1 MLWYNGTLLSMKRFE
16 AGLVQDWWQR
26 RAAWSLRQWIITI
39 ASVLLMALCLLTAL
53 YQLPT
58 HVRIASDGLGDQPF
72 LVSSEALGQAATDL
86 GTVFPDELDAT
97 GGRFRWTRGS
107 TQIQIPAL
115 GAHSSYRLELD
126 VVGWP
131 DDVLRSDVRQPFV
144 HVLVNQQLIAVFE
157 ASSQRTIYQLNT
169 PALNQSNLEL
179 ELRLSHDPQQ
189 LAPLDNTATFTGTT
203 LYPNDRRPHGLRLY
217 GLSATT
223 NTVGFNLP
231 AWSLI
236 WRVAVALGLILLAGW
251 LYPRERLPLF
261 LLGLLLVVFWL
272 TLGYLARHWLLPSF
286 ELVLLGLGFVV
297 VWNWQ
302 RQIIDTWLH
311 FRQRLLQGQNLD
323 YGLAVA
329 ALIGLLAISWPSL
342 SQAANEWLPKA
353 KKLDPGAI
361 IVVSLAVAS
370 LFIAGFYWGDLN
382 RLLDRLNRRLR
393 TRQGLGWALL
403 GLVVGVWL
411 VYSWGVIRQINYLG
425 NADYSDNGVVARNLV
440 AGRGWVVDYVT
451 QFFKLYPDGSV
462 TRVQETWP
470 MLQPVWI
477 APFFA
482 LFGPEPWAA
491 KIPNL
496 IFFSL
501 LSIVVYRIA
510 RQLWDQRVGLIAVL
524 LVLINRHMFR
534 LMIYSTSD
542 LAFVLFYTAAIWLL
556 WRSLVTHSKERLL
569 GSGLIIG
576 LMCWQKTSAVIV
588 AIGMG
593 LWLIWRLWQVEDRWK
608 AYRTAAL
615 WWVLP
620 AVLVFSP
627 YIARNLHEFGK
638 PAFSTESYDAWIIG
652 YTNFDSIY
660 NIYTNEQGLPGS
672 NGLPEPSWILRWGY
686 QKTFDKIGNQFEATR
701 NYLLPASP
709 ALGMFS
715 GRGNLMGNNDQGVN
729 GQPYVWLML
738 GAWLSLIGLIAA
750 RRQQASLIAL
760 VGASFTPYI
769 IFLALYWHAD
779 EERYFVPLVPFLAL
793 LAAGALVAIH
803 DAIARCWNQRGRPL
817 ALLVAAQLLVLALTP
832 GWVEAANKSATVAGS
847 EYAEWQPDLQA
858 FEWLRQNTPPEAVVM
873 TRVPWQL
880 NFHAERAAVMN
891 PNVADLAVIKQVADY
906 YKASFILVNAVQNNK
921 DQAQIGL
928 GRLLKGEELP
938 GFVLRASFA
947 GPKNRTVYIYEIQ

>member
-1 MLWYNGTLLSMKRFE
+1 MI
-16 AGLVQDWWQR
+16 QHWWQR

-39 ASVLLMALCLLTAL
+39 ASVLLIALGLLTAL

-58 HVRIASDGLGDQPF
+58 QVRIASDGLGDQPF

-86 GTVFPDELDAT
+86 GTVFPDELDAS
-97 GGRFRWTRGS
+97 GNRFRWTRGS

-115 GAHSSYRLELD
+115 GTNSSYSLALD
-126 VVGWP
+126 LVGWP
-131 DDVLRSDVRQPFV
+131 DDVLRSDLRQPFV
-144 HVLVNQQLIAVFE
+144 HVLVNQQVIGVFE
-157 ASSQRTIYQLNT
+157 AQSQRTIYQLST
-169 PALNQSNLEL
+169 PALSQSNLEL
-179 ELRLSHDPQQ
+179 ELRLSDSLQQ
-189 LAPLDNTATFTGTT
+189 LPTLDNTATFTGTT
-203 LYPNDRRPHGLRLY
+203 LYPSDRRPHGLRLY
-217 GLSATT
+217 GVSATS
-223 NTVGFNLP
+223 NSVGLNLP

-236 WRVAVALGLILLAGW
+236 WRMAVALGLLVLAGW
-251 LYPRERLPLF
+251 QSVRARWPLF
-261 LLGLLLVVFWL
+261 LLSLVLVAFWL
-272 TLGYLARHWLLPSF
+272 NLAYFARHWLQPSF
-286 ELVLLGLGFVV
+286 ELVLLSVGLQAL
-297 VWNWQ
+297 WNA
-302 RQIIDTWLH
+302 RQLLIDGWLH
-311 FRQRLLQGQNLD
+311 FRERLSQHFD
-323 YGLAVA
+323 YGLGFA
-329 ALIGLLAISWPSL
+329 AIIGLLALSWPPL
-342 SQAANEWLPKA
+342 KQAANTWLPKA
-353 KKLDPGAI
+353 RMYDPGAI

-370 LFIAGFYWGDLN
+370 LFIVAFYWGDFN
-382 RLLDRLNRRLR
+382 RMLDRLNRRLR
-393 TRQGLGWALL
+393 TRQGLGWAVL
-403 GLVVGVWL
+403 GVLVGVWL
-411 VYSWGVIRQINYLG
+411 LYSWSVIRQINYLG

-451 QFFKLYPDGSV
+451 QFFRLYPNGSV

-501 LSIVVYRIA
+501 LSMLVYHIA
-510 RQLWDQRVGLIAVL
+510 RQLWDTRVGLIAVL

-542 LAFVLFYTAAIWLL
+542 LAFVLFYAAAIWLL

-593 LWLIWRLWQVEDRWK
+593 LWLIWRLWQVDDRWK

-620 AVLVFSP
+620 AVLVFAP

-709 ALGMFS
+709 ALGMLS

-729 GQPYVWLML
+729 GKPYVWLML
-738 GAWLSLIGLIAA
+738 GAWLSLIGLLAA
-750 RRQQASLIAL
+750 RRQQASLMAL
-760 VGASFTPYI
+760 VAASFAPYI
-769 IFLALYWHAD
+769 VFLAFYWHAD

-817 ALLVAAQLLVLALTP
+817 ALVVAGYLLVLALTP
-832 GWVEAANKSATVAGS
+832 GWVEAANKSATVVGS

-891 PNVADLAVIKQVADY
+891 PNVADLNVIKQVATY
-906 YKASFILVNAVQNNK
+906 YKASFIVVNAVQNNK

-928 GRLLKGEELP
+928 GHLLRGEELA
-938 GFVLRASFA
+938 GFKLRASFA